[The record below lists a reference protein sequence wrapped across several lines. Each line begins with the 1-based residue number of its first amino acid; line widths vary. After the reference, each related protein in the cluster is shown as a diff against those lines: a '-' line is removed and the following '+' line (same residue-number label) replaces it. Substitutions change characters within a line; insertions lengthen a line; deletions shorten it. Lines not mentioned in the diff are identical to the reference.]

1 MKTETQ
7 NNINNDGSFD
17 RQVPYDYVK
26 GKIETRFYKVF
37 FSEKREKIQCSECGK
52 QTDEVFGH
60 FLTRILIQ
68 DGGFLLFKSIWKQ
81 LGGNWETST
90 LGFPPLPGR
99 RANPGLSARRSQH
112 YQTK

>member
-17 RQVPYDYVK
+17 RQVPYDIVK

-52 QTDEVFGH
+52 QTDELNWFMFGSSDESWSD
-60 FLTRILIQ
+60 LA
-68 DGGFLLFKSIWKQ
+68 GSEGYY
-81 LGGNWETST
+81 
-90 LGFPPLPGR
+90 
-99 RANPGLSARRSQH
+99 ANCPACDIMVYSAT
-112 YQTK
+112 TKVS